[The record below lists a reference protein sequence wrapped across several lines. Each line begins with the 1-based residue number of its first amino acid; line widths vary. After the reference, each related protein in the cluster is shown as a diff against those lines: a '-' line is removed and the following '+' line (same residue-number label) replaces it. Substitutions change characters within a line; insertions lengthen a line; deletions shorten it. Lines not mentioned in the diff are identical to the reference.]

1 MEQPQPLPLPLP
13 TDPLLPEPLLLVLLL
28 VGVVVDGPATKSMP
42 MPMPMQMS
50 TFFMPIQQLAMFQT
64 PPVSEE
70 YCRNILFSTLPMVS
84 YAKNPESSGV
94 KAEDDRPRNT
104 MLFHQF

>member
-1 MEQPQPLPLPLP
+1 
-13 TDPLLPEPLLLVLLL
+13 
-28 VGVVVDGPATKSMP
+28 
-42 MPMPMQMS
+42 
-50 TFFMPIQQLAMFQT
+50 MFQT

-70 YCRNILFSTLPMVS
+70 YCRNLTFSTLPMVS
-84 YAKNPESSGV
+84 YAKDPESSGV